1 MIGTALVVLA
11 MLFPILPAVGLLALA
26 EWWDR
31 RRAAVIARQIRLTDA
46 IAEELGLGAVVAPLV
61 SRPLGRP
68 WRVSMQLPVD
78 RAALAGRVLAITHR
92 TLSGMGAA
100 RYEVILTP
108 AVPALETVTILR
120 SARRLRVA

>member
-1 MIGTALVVLA
+1 MIGATLVVLA

-46 IAEELGLGAVVAPLV
+46 IAEELGAVVAPLV

-68 WRVSMQLPVD
+68 WRVSMQLPVE

-92 TLSGMGAA
+92 TLSGMGAG